1 MLDSLEIQNYRNFK
15 HLRIEKLGR
24 VNLIIGKNN
33 TGKTSLLEA
42 VSILVKQNDLDWIY
56 TILENRREHF
66 EDEDMTPQQKF
77 KNLSNLFYGRK
88 PAFEAE
94 TGIQLNSKANLV
106 DTSLLFQFVKYKDEE
121 LNLEGS
127 PEGFSEILSKMYTQR
142 KFLSPSE
149 NGKLGLLITNDG
161 TTKLIPISKES
172 VSDVLSEINDIHR
185 QAINVQFVMSS
196 VSNEFWIHQL
206 WEKTQLTDLEDDVVA
221 AIRLL
226 DINIQRLSFRRNDNQ
241 DYAIVKLKNI
251 ADPVPLRSMGDGI
264 NRILTI
270 VLSMVNCKD
279 GYLLI
284 DEFDNGLHVSVQK
297 QLWEIVFYL
306 ANKLNIQ
313 VFATT
318 HSHDC
323 IDAFAYVLGS
333 GKYAESDGIMV
344 RLDNWE
350 GNIDAT
356 IYESDDIF
364 NTIRA
369 EVDPR

>member
-1 MLDSLEIQNYRNFK
+1 MLESLEIQNYRNFK

-42 VSILVKQNDLDWIY
+42 VSILVKKDDLDWIY
-56 TILENRREHF
+56 TILEGRREHF
-66 EDEDMTPQQKF
+66 GEEDMTPQQKF

-88 PAFEAE
+88 PVFEAA
-94 TGIQLNSKANLV
+94 TGIQLNSKTNLGY
-106 DTSLLFQFVKYKDEE
+106 TSSLFQFVKYKDEE
-121 LNLEGS
+121 LNMEGS
-127 PEGFSEILSKMYTQR
+127 PKGLGEILSKMYTQR

-149 NGKLGLLITNDG
+149 NGKIGLLITNDG
-161 TTKLIPISKES
+161 EPKLIPISKES
-172 VSDVLSEINDIHR
+172 VSDVLSEINNINT
-185 QAINVQFVMSS
+185 QAINVQFVTSS
-196 VSNEFWIHQL
+196 ISNEFWIHQL

-226 DINIQRLSFRRNDNQ
+226 DPNIQRLSFRRNDNQ

-251 ADPVPLRSMGDGI
+251 ADPIPLRSMGDGI
-264 NRILTI
+264 NHILTI
-270 VLSMVNCKD
+270 ILSMVNCKN

-318 HSHDC
+318 HSQDC
-323 IDAFAYVLGS
+323 IKALQMIANSQTEYDDAVLVKLVNRS
-333 GKYAESDGIMV
+333 GEICAKIADTTELKEIVED
-344 RLDNWE
+344 L
-350 GNIDAT
+350 ID
-356 IYESDDIF
+356 
-364 NTIRA
+364 IR
-369 EVDPR
+369 

>member
-42 VSILVKQNDLDWIY
+42 VSLYVGTDKFGALKEILTLRGDYDEENYRKIETDKFNENTRLLSSIFNGRSYAKNNEIIISGSKNTPLTIKISIEDDGHKIQYYQNETTKRSADF
-56 TILENRREHF
+56 ENPF
-66 EDEDMTPQQKF
+66 
-77 KNLSNLFYGRK
+77 LGRI
-88 PAFEAE
+88 F
-94 TGIQLNSKANLV
+94 S
-106 DTSLLFQFVKYKDEE
+106 KDETY
-121 LNLEGS
+121 NWRFI
-127 PEGFSEILSKMYTQR
+127 PANCICKDN
-142 KFLSPSE
+142 SE
-149 NGKLGLLITNDG
+149 NW
-161 TTKLIPISKES
+161 SK
-172 VSDVLSEINDIHR
+172 I
-185 QAINVQFVMSS
+185 A
-196 VSNEFWIHQL
+196 
-206 WEKTQLTDLEDDVVA
+206 LTDNEKYVIQTLNIIDKSIERFTYVIERNELKSKVSLNTGEVV
-221 AIRLL
+221 
-226 DINIQRLSFRRNDNQ
+226 N
-241 DYAIVKLKNI
+241 
-251 ADPVPLRSMGDGI
+251 LRSMGDGI

-270 VLSMVNCKD
+270 MLSMVNCKD

-284 DEFDNGLHVSVQK
+284 DEFDNGLYVSVQK

-323 IDAFAYVLGS
+323 IDAFADVLGS

-344 RLDNWE
+344 RLDNYE